1 VPSRTSLTAWIWKIS
16 ILIKRR
22 RTKLEDSHLR
32 FFVAKMKCAHC
43 GQPYSSS
50 SISMVGDFSEFIFYQ
65 VTCSVCGMQTMV
77 TAVVAK
83 EPVSESLEGVTDK
96 EAKLFGSTTRASS
109 SYIIDRANYMKYFN
123 GDFSQ
128 IFTS

>member
-1 VPSRTSLTAWIWKIS
+1 M
-16 ILIKRR
+16 
-22 RTKLEDSHLR
+22 EDSHLR

-43 GQPYSSS
+43 GQPYSGN

-65 VTCSVCGMQTMV
+65 VTCAVCGMQTMV
-77 TAVVAK
+77 TAVVAR
-83 EPVSESLEGVTDK
+83 EPVSESLEGVADK
-96 EAKLFGSTTRASS
+96 EANRFGRTPRASS
-109 SYIIDRANYMKYFN
+109 GYIIDRANYMKYFN

>member
-1 VPSRTSLTAWIWKIS
+1 
-16 ILIKRR
+16 
-22 RTKLEDSHLR
+22 LEDSHLR
-32 FFVAKMKCAHC
+32 FFVAKMSCAHC

-65 VTCSVCGMQTMV
+65 VICGVCGMQTMV

-83 EPVSESLEGVTDK
+83 EPVSEPLEGLADK
-96 EAKLFGSTTRASS
+96 EAKRFGSTSRTPSG
-109 SYIIDRANYMKYFN
+109 YITDRANYMKYFN